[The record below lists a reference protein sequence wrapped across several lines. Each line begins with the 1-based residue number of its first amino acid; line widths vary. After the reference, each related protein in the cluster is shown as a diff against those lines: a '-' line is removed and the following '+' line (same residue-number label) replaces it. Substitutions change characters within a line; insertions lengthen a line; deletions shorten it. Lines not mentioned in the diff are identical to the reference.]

1 MIQDTINTNHTY
13 LEASNYWTPLNDDN
27 DDETDKTDEINVI
40 QHSKHEDNN
49 SSGNK
54 WTR

>member
-1 MIQDTINTNHTY
+1 MIQDKISTNHTY

-27 DDETDKTDEINVI
+27 DDKTDETDEINVI
-40 QHSKHEDNN
+40 QHPIHADN

-54 WTR
+54 WT